1 VWVEGCE
8 EDCEG
13 VVVACVAVEPDG
25 DWFDHV
31 YVYFVFWGWRWS
43 YDVLLWSGFECD
55 CVGVVVVLSA

>member
-25 DWFDHV
+25 NWFDHG
-31 YVYFVFWGWRWS
+31 FFF
-43 YDVLLWSGFECD
+43 LLWSGFECD